1 MTVLLLMFMVDMV
14 DMVAMEATVD
24 TADIAYKV
32 DMVTTKSLKHLDTV
46 EKGSKFGF
54 DHIRWEKIMIF

>member
-1 MTVLLLMFMVDMV
+1 MV
-14 DMVAMEATVD
+14 DMVAMEDNVDTVD
-24 TADIAYKV
+24 IVYKA

-54 DHIRWEKIMIF
+54 DHIR

>member
-1 MTVLLLMFMVDMV
+1 
-14 DMVAMEATVD
+14 MVAMEATVD
-24 TADIAYKV
+24 TADIADKV

-54 DHIRWEKIMIF
+54 DHIRWETIMIFQPCK